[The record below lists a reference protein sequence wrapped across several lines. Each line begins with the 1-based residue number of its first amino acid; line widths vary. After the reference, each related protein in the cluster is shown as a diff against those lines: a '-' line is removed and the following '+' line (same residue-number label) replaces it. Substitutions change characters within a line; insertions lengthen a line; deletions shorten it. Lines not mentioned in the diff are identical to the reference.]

1 MTTGTCGYW
10 GRLLAALAGR
20 DAGPAVAPGSPDEQ
34 LAQVRAQ
41 AAALQLD
48 LAERDR
54 QMAEMRAEYGTLHAA
69 KQWAAADAGQDQLE
83 RLFKKLAGPLANL
96 AVLTAAVEAGQEVE
110 ARDLVQLLKSVEREL
125 HRAGLEPIG
134 RVGQRAQFDV
144 ASHQRMSGGAVHA
157 GTPVTVQLPG
167 YRSGEKILLKAMVSA
182 GETEDFPPVPR
193 GD

>member
-1 MTTGTCGYW
+1 M
-10 GRLLAALAGR
+10 AALAGR